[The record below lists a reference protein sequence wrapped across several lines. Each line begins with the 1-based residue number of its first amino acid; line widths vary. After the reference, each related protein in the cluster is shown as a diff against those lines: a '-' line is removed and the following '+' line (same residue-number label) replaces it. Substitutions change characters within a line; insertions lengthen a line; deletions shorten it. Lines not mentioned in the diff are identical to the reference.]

1 MRYAQTVRIAL
12 GSDRKRT
19 DASDVYVTENAV
31 INLGNTGDT
40 LTWNEIKDSVDF
52 MQNIINS
59 QEKLIED
66 DKTVEGTSNRIAYLI
81 NRTPGIDTTTYF
93 IINDTTE
100 DVKFKKEN
108 DNINSSSVIFRGG
121 QASFSGEHAEI
132 VLSDV
137 DSETRLNNESCTI
150 KDTNNEDQLNFDSEK
165 LEIKKTNDSESLI
178 LKLNSIQFKT
188 IVQTPS
194 ISVGAPLPAIAG
206 VVNNLYRFVEIVL
219 DSSIPI
225 YKTCPEYKL
234 TISVNKGIIDN
245 DALRA
250 DYITFTMMMNIGEW
264 FSDVPSFTEINVD
277 SFKTDSERIIYS
289 NNIPSVGD
297 NLVFYKR
304 EGTTINI
311 AWIPDD
317 LSNIPIDAIEYT
329 LIQVA

>member
-31 INLGNTGDT
+31 INLGNSGDS
-40 LTWNEIKDSVDF
+40 LTWNQIKDSVDF

-59 QEKLIED
+59 QENLIEE

-108 DNINSSSVIFRGG
+108 DNINNSSVVFRGG

-132 VLSDV
+132 VLSD
-137 DSETRLNNESCTI
+137 SSIETRLNNESCTI
-150 KDTNNEDQLNFDSEK
+150 KDTDNEDQLNFDSEK
-165 LEIKKTNDSESLI
+165 LEIKKTDDSESLI

-194 ISVGAPLPAIAG
+194 SGTTTTLIP
-206 VVNNLYRFVEIVL
+206 VVDNTLYSEVNIQL
-219 DSSIPI
+219 NDTP
-225 YKTCPEYKL
+225 YDNGPEYKL
-234 TISVNKGIIDN
+234 CVITDGAFSDISFSMKINVGS
-245 DALRA
+245 
-250 DYITFTMMMNIGEW
+250 W
-264 FSDVPSFTEINVD
+264 FSDNSVEDYNQIASDLSTFTTGSD
-277 SFKTDSERIIYS
+277 IITFSKNLSTSTS
-289 NNIPSVGD
+289 ND
-297 NLVFYKR
+297 LFYRRDITLKQ
-304 EGTTINI
+304 ISI
-311 AWIPDD
+311 AWRK
-317 LSNIPIDAIEYT
+317 AIGAGATGIKYT

>member
-59 QEKLIED
+59 QENLIED

-108 DNINSSSVIFRGG
+108 DNINNSSVIFRGG

-137 DSETRLNNESCTI
+137 DNSNSNIETRLNNESCTI
-150 KDTNNEDQLNFDSEK
+150 KDTDNEDQLNFDSEK
-165 LEIKKTNDSESLI
+165 LEIKKTDDSESLI

-188 IVQTPS
+188 TVQTPS
-194 ISVGAPLPAIAG
+194 SGTPTLIPDVD
-206 VVNNLYRFVEIVL
+206 NNLYSEVNIQLNDTPYENG
-219 DSSIPI
+219 
-225 YKTCPEYKL
+225 PEYKL
-234 TISVNKGIIDN
+234 CVITDGASSDISFSMKINVGS
-245 DALRA
+245 
-250 DYITFTMMMNIGEW
+250 W
-264 FSDVPSFTEINVD
+264 FSDNSVEEYIQIASDLSTFTTGSD
-277 SFKTDSERIIYS
+277 IITFSKNLSTSAS
-289 NNIPSVGD
+289 ND
-297 NLVFYKR
+297 LFYR
-304 EGTTINI
+304 RDITLNQISI
-311 AWIPDD
+311 AWKI
-317 LSNIPIDAIEYT
+317 AIGATAIKYT